1 LQKRRKK
8 LILQERAKPTE
19 KENERIGKETLNMR
33 LKDTVNK

>member
-1 LQKRRKK
+1 
-8 LILQERAKPTE
+8 LILEERAEQTE